1 MDRIHNL
8 LNSIQES
15 IWAKKAYDKTE
26 KKEKQ
31 VVKST
36 KSYME
41 NQDRFA
47 IGDSVEDIN
56 TSCVHYGSQGIVEDL
71 ENLPND
77 MGQVVVY
84 KTTNMG
90 PTWNKDQILKK
101 TPSQLVRSNIQMQQ
115 HREPSMIID
124 DQTNTNDIMSEDIDE
139 KTVINNP
146 VNINDPM
153 EDAEVMEEMTEYQ
166 NEVIE
171 MAMSSL
177 RSVATK
183 ARGILDHMEK
193 SSVKENLTEPWLLGK
208 IAIIEDYMTTIHDF
222 VMFSTEIDDTESE
235 AGDRPGLW
243 DNIRK
248 KKEKEGKNYKPAK
261 RGNPDRPSP
270 EQWKKLTK

>member
-15 IWAKKAYDKTE
+15 IWAKKSYDENT
-26 KKEKQ
+26 KKEISII
-31 VVKST
+31 KST
-36 KSYME
+36 KSCMQNE
-41 NQDRFA
+41 DRFTV
-47 IGDSVEDIN
+47 GDNVENIN

-71 ENLPND
+71 EELPNN

-115 HREPSMIID
+115 HREPSVIID
-124 DQTNTNDIMSEDIDE
+124 DQTNTNDIISEDIDE

-153 EDAEVMEEMTEYQ
+153 EDAEVMDEITEKQ
-166 NEVIE
+166 NEFIE
-171 MAMSSL
+171 MAVSSL
-177 RSVATK
+177 RSVAAK
-183 ARGILDHMEK
+183 AQMILEHMEEA
-193 SSVKENLTEPWLLGK
+193 SIKENLTEPWLLGK
-208 IAIIEDYMTTIHDF
+208 IAIIEDYMTTVHDF
-222 VMFSTEIDDTESE
+222 VMFSRESDDTESE

-248 KKEKEGKNYKPAK
+248 KKEREGKNYKPAK

-270 EQWKKLTK
+270 DQWKKLTK

>member
-15 IWAKKAYDKTE
+15 IWAKKSHDPNKI
-26 KKEKQ
+26 KEESATTRSCMQ
-31 VVKST
+31 
-36 KSYME
+36 

-47 IGDSVEDIN
+47 IGDTVEDIN
-56 TSCVHYGSQGIVEDL
+56 TSCPHYGSQGIVEDL
-71 ENLPND
+71 EELPHN

-115 HREPSMIID
+115 RREPSMIID

-153 EDAEVMEEMTEYQ
+153 EDAEVMEDMTEYQ
-166 NEVIE
+166 EEVIE
-171 MAMSSL
+171 MAVSSL
-177 RSVATK
+177 RSVAAK
-183 ARGILDHMEK
+183 AQMILGHVGE
-193 SSVKENLTEPWLLGK
+193 SSIKENLTESWLLGK
-208 IAIIEDYMTTIHDF
+208 IAIIEDYMTTVHDF
-222 VMFSTEIDDTESE
+222 VMFSREIDDTESE

-248 KKEKEGKNYKPAK
+248 KKEREGKNYKPAK

-270 EQWKKLTK
+270 DQWKRLTK